1 MAEIIAKLEDFTLS
15 RQEQPKG
22 TIQKVGIIGCGSM
35 GQQIAKTISQ
45 HGFDVVC
52 LDIDDQHVVDAIAGI
67 TAMLDDEIRQ
77 WGMTNSEKR
86 LILSRITG
94 TCNYKELSDC
104 DIVIETVSSK
114 VPGAGMELRKEIFK
128 KLEQYISPDAIITSN
143 TAVLMISDLAV
154 GLKYPERAVGLHFMA
169 PADKVKVLEVVRGA
183 KTSETAYNTI
193 CRFAHMLEKK
203 PVLLQESPGNLTT
216 RMIVVMINEACQM
229 LMEGIASI
237 PGIDE
242 TMKMNLG
249 YTYGPFELADRIGL
263 DKVMKWME
271 GIYDEFGEKAYKTSP
286 IIKKLVRANH
296 FGKSTGQGFYKYDA
310 NGKVVGY
317 SVNCLELK

>member
-52 LDIDDQHVVDAIAGI
+52 LDVDDQHVADAMAGI
-67 TAMLDDEIRQ
+67 TTMLDDEIRQ

-86 LILSRITG
+86 LILSRISG
-94 TCNYKELSDC
+94 SCNYADLSGC
-104 DIVIETVSSK
+104 DIVIESVSSK
-114 VPGAGMELRKEIFK
+114 VPGAGVELRRNIFNK
-128 KLEQYISPDAIITSN
+128 IEQFVGSDTVISSN
-143 TAVLMISDLAV
+143 TAVLMISDLAA

-183 KTSETAYNTI
+183 KTSEAAYDTI
-193 CRFAHMLEKK
+193 CRFTHMLEKK
-203 PVLLQESPGNLTT
+203 PILLQESPGNLTT
-216 RMIVVMINEACQM
+216 RMIVIMINEACRM

-237 PGIDE
+237 PDIDE
-242 TMKMNLG
+242 TLKMNLG

-263 DKVMKWME
+263 DKVVKWME
-271 GIYDEFGEKAYKTSP
+271 GIYNEFGEKAYKTSP
-286 IIKKLVRANH
+286 VIKKLVRANH
-296 FGKSTGQGFYKYDA
+296 FGNQPDRGFINTMPMEK
-310 NGKVVGY
+310 
-317 SVNCLELK
+317 